1 MEWDDL
7 KEGMIIR
14 WKPYFAKD
22 FDPIIII
29 LGVNLNVYG
38 KICFDTQILS
48 GTSYGAFDY
57 CKLLTSCQSL
67 MGYTKMYRYN
77 FEKNKDQITISEP
90 SDMKYIERR
99 LKNHIASYKIEY
111 DRQKGWGETLLRR
124 AEKFYDT
131 KNTVS

>member
-1 MEWDDL
+1 MEWNDL
-7 KEGMIIR
+7 KEGMIIK

-22 FDPIIII
+22 YDPIIII
-29 LGVNLNVYG
+29 LGT
-38 KICFDTQILS
+38 KINGYRKEHFDTQILS
-48 GTSYGAFDY
+48 GTTYNAFDY
-57 CKLLTSCQSL
+57 SKLLISCQSP
-67 MGYTKMYRYN
+67 MGYIKMYRYN

-111 DRQKGWGETLLRR
+111 DRQKRLGEALLRT
-124 AEKFYDT
+124 AEKFYGA

>member
-14 WKPYFAKD
+14 WKPYFARD
-22 FDPIIII
+22 FDPITII
-29 LGVNLNVYG
+29 LGT
-38 KICFDTQILS
+38 KINGYRKEHFDTQILS
-48 GTSYGAFDY
+48 GTTYGAFDY
-57 CKLLTSCQSL
+57 SKLLTSCQSL

-77 FEKNKDQITISEP
+77 FEKYKNEITISEL

-111 DRQKGWGETLLRR
+111 DRQKNWGEALLRT
-124 AEKFYDT
+124 AEKFYHEC
-131 KNTVS
+131 K

>member
-14 WKPYFAKD
+14 WKSYFAKD
-22 FDPIIII
+22 FDPITII
-29 LGVNLNVYG
+29 LGT
-38 KICFDTQILS
+38 KINGYRKEHFDTQILS
-48 GTSYGAFDY
+48 GTTYSAFDY
-57 CKLLTSCQSL
+57 SKLLTSCQSL

-111 DRQKGWGETLLRR
+111 DRQKIWAEDLVKR
-124 AEKFYDT
+124 AEKLYHGC
-131 KNTVS
+131 K